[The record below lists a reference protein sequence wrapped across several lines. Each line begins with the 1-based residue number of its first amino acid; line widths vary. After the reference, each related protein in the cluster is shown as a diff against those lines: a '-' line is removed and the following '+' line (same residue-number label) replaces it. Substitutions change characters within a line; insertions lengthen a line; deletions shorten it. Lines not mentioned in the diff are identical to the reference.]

1 MYWSIYEGFIR
12 VFRYF
17 VGFLCYSTGQHEGFI
32 WKLHFLVYFLG
43 ATTTSS
49 VAIAIVTTTT

>member
-12 VFRYF
+12 VYRYF
-17 VGFLCYSTGQHEGFI
+17 VGFLCYSTGQHEGFM

-43 ATTTSS
+43 TTTSS
-49 VAIAIVTTTT
+49 VAIVTTTT